1 MPRLSWIPAVAA
13 PLVAL
18 LLGACQIGEKRTASD
33 RCSDVAA
40 AFCHRAFECFSAEE
54 RAPLMVTD
62 TEDGCVTQTELMSKC
77 ATVTDATFCSG
88 GQTYSPAQHEACID
102 QLESATCD
110 QIRSKEGT
118 TACFQVCPAT

>member
-1 MPRLSWIPAVAA
+1 MPRLSCASAAVC
-13 PLVAL
+13 VAVLL

-40 AFCHRAFECFSAEE
+40 AFCRRAFECLSADE
-54 RAPLMVTD
+54 RQPLMLPD
-62 TEDGCVTQTELMSKC
+62 TEDACVTQTELASKC
-77 ATVTDATFCSG
+77 SSVTDATFCTG
-88 GQTYSPAQHEACID
+88 GQSYHPAQHEACID

-118 TACFQVCPAT
+118 TACFQVCTA